1 MNILM
6 WAFRSFKNPCFLD
19 IVILALVS
27 DNFATK
33 MFCLLQFVILYDLFS
48 KLPSSNFH
56 LEFLH
61 KTFIIEYLKTG
72 KNYDSINQIQD
83 WIWIFCL
90 KVFWISSFSNKF
102 LCKFNSWQM
111 YIIQENFQAEN
122 QIWRKAMGSILYGTT
137 CLDQKYI
144 IC

>member
-1 MNILM
+1 MNILI

-19 IVILALVS
+19 IVIPALVS

-102 LCKFNSWQM
+102 LDN
-111 YIIQENFQAEN
+111 
-122 QIWRKAMGSILYGTT
+122 SILGRCTSFKKISK
-137 CLDQKYI
+137 QKI
-144 IC
+144 KFEEKQWAASCMEQPVLIKNI